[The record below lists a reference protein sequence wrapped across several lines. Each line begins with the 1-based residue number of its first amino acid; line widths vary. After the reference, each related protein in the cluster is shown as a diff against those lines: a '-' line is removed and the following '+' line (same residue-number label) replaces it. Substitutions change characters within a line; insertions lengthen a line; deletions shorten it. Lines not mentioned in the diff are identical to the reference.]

1 MEKRQEVECFDQIYA
16 QTREAVLTQ
25 ITAKCGNPADI
36 QDIFQD
42 TYTEVFTII
51 CRKGIDYIKQP
62 EAFVRQVARQKIY
75 RYYRLADRLK
85 SLFLWPKAA
94 GADEDEPDMTE
105 LAIDTFEIEDWLDQ
119 KDMSR
124 KIETFLAERP
134 AEIQKIFYLFYS
146 REMRIAEIAELME
159 ISQSNVKNK
168 LYRTIKEMRKQY
180 HTAEKEE
187 VSGYE
192 GKSAD

>member
-16 QTREAVLTQ
+16 QTREAVLMQ

-94 GADEDEPDMTE
+94 GADENEPDMTE

-146 REMRIAEIAELME
+146 REMRIAEIAE
-159 ISQSNVKNK
+159 
-168 LYRTIKEMRKQY
+168 
-180 HTAEKEE
+180 
-187 VSGYE
+187 
-192 GKSAD
+192 